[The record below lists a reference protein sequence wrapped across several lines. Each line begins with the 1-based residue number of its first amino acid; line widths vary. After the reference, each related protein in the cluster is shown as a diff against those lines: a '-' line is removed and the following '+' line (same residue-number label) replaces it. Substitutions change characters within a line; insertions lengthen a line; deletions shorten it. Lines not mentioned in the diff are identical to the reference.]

1 MHAHEKILDRKTY
14 ALAALAVVSFSH
26 CVVTWF
32 GRTMPGVV
40 VDFFKGVGEYVVL
53 TAAVIFILAWLL
65 RARPH
70 DVPKSYHVV
79 PFDVFGKRG
88 TIDGIRTEF
97 KTHDVAWSFMK
108 QYRESYPLYH
118 FALVSGGTEGS
129 RQTIF
134 KYL

>member
-70 DVPKSYHVV
+70 AGLKLLPPTPVAALSST
-79 PFDVFGKRG
+79 RILCG
-88 TIDGIRTEF
+88 TSVI
-97 KTHDVAWSFMK
+97 
-108 QYRESYPLYH
+108 
-118 FALVSGGTEGS
+118 S
-129 RQTIF
+129 RVCRF
-134 KYL
+134 LP